1 MAKHWKRILSFIL
14 ALALTV
20 TGITFSGPIIVRAAD
35 SAEMTTEDI
44 DDPVEE
50 TVNAE
55 VWFVQSATGKIITLD
70 GVENNPIDCKLVY
83 NKNDIPK
90 NGLFTIY
97 YGEYNGKEVVNFTN
111 TQTDTSWKAD
121 GDNIYQ
127 IKKRTNPSGWESVTI
142 EPQGDGTIAFRG
154 NANDKYFTV
163 QNDQLALTTL
173 NDGESPSS
181 NEKFI
186 LYTTAA
192 PKTAKKVT
200 LTDVSGD
207 QVSLSWEGVSE
218 CLYSGY
224 EVLYATSED
233 GEYKSAGTTK
243 DTSFTVTGLEI
254 STKYYFKV
262 RTITNNAGG
271 PYADSKIAYATTLKE
286 YKPAKPDNVKLEE
299 KNGKLV
305 LTWDAS
311 RGKTGYRIYRAESR
325 FAEYKEI
332 ATTTSE
338 TYTDA
343 KPNSSKYSNYY
354 KVQAYNSQDAS
365 ELSEPTSL
373 ELEMF
378 GSNMYVFNETDD
390 PEKIHEVT
398 ESIFQKQHYNQFGS
412 SRYALAYKPGDYTDT
427 GILNMGYYTQ
437 TIGLGKTPY
446 DVSLYNAHTPAA
458 LSGNNATCN
467 FWVGIENLSIVDK
480 EGYNDPYYWF
490 QWGVSQ
496 AAPARRLNVERKSHF
511 QWYWDGWC
519 SGGFIADSN
528 FQKPAG
534 SYSQQQYYYRNCN
547 LAEGV
552 YGVNWNHMLQG
563 CTGATAQNS
572 SDNSGKPW
580 SEFVRLTNDNGSTN
594 WNQRGC
600 TTTLDVTDKVREKPF
615 LFFDTESDKYKV
627 FVPALR
633 ENETGL
639 SWSHGDMGKGTVID
653 VEKNFYIAKPDVDT
667 ADTINYQ
674 LAIGKNII
682 FSPGVYRV
690 DKPIQVNE
698 PNTILLGL
706 GIATIIPDN
715 KEAAIQT
722 ADVGGIS
729 IAGLILDAG
738 NYSETL
744 LTVGKEGCNKDHSDN
759 PTVLHD
765 VIYRVGGT
773 GELGRVKSC
782 QVLNSNDVI
791 IDHTWIWRADHGD
804 YVGWSQNTSDNG
816 LIVNG
821 DRVTAYGLFVEHF
834 QKYDV
839 IWRGE
844 KGKTYFV
851 QNEKCYDPQDQAE
864 WMSHNGKKLGYA
876 AYKVANNVSEH
887 YAVGVGVYDVF
898 INTNGASI
906 YLDNAIEVPDKPNVL
921 VENATTVEIA
931 GADGPKVGIN
941 HIVND
946 TAAGIRTGAGNNGGF
961 AVQKLLSYCNGN
973 SISLPDYYTSEQSVQ
988 KVVEEGVAPKNDSEA
1003 EKNITK
1009 ETPSKDSEKP
1019 IWEMTDDDYQKKQDE
1034 CLDKWENGGSSGNK
1048 PSTPSGNQP
1057 SAPSGNTPV
1066 TPGTKPAATG
1076 SGTLKA
1082 GTLIRAGK
1090 YTYRVISAG
1099 KKTGKVRLTGVVKK
1113 YRKSL
1118 KKVNI
1123 PAVIKAKGRK
1133 LSVTTVGAKAFAKC
1147 KKIQRV
1153 TFGKNVTTIRT
1164 KAFANNKKIKRIIF
1178 KGKKLKKMA
1187 KNTFYKKVRK
1197 TVKVTARNK
1206 KLKKKVLK
1214 SLGRKR

>member
-1 MAKHWKRILSFIL
+1 MKKVLKKTLSFIL
-14 ALALTV
+14 ALALIV
-20 TGITFSGPIIVRAAD
+20 TGITFSEPFAVMAAE
-35 SAEMTTEDI
+35 SAEMTTEGI
-44 DDPVEE
+44 DDPVEK

-55 VWFVQSATGKIITLD
+55 VYFVHFATGKIITLD
-70 GVENNPIDCKLVY
+70 GVEENPIDCKMVY
-83 NKNDIPK
+83 NKDDIPA
-90 NGLFTIY
+90 NGLFTAY
-97 YGEYNGKEVVNFTN
+97 YGTYEEKEVINFTN
-111 TQTDTSWKAD
+111 TQTNTSWKAD
-121 GDNIYQ
+121 ADAVYQ
-127 IKKRTNPSGWESVTI
+127 IKKQASASGWESVHI
-142 EPQGDGTIAFRG
+142 DPQGDGTISFQS
-154 NANDKYFTV
+154 NANGKYFTV
-163 QNDQLALTTL
+163 QDDKLILANLK
-173 NDGESPSS
+173 DGEPPSP

-186 LYTTAA
+186 LYTKTT

-200 LTDVSGD
+200 ITGLSGD
-207 QVSLSWEGVSE
+207 QVVLSWEGVSE
-218 CLYSGY
+218 CLHAGY
-224 EVLYATSED
+224 EVLYATSEN

-243 DTSFTVTGLEI
+243 DTKFTVTGL
-254 STKYYFKV
+254 SLNTKYFFKV
-262 RTITNNAGG
+262 RTITNKVDG
-271 PYADSKIAYATTLKE
+271 PQADSKIVYGTTLNE
-286 YKPAKPDNVKLEE
+286 YKPSKPQNVKLQE

-305 LTWDAS
+305 LTWNAS
-311 RGKTGYRIYRAESR
+311 AGKTGYKIYRAESR

-332 ATTTSE
+332 GTTTAE
-338 TYTDA
+338 TYTDENRNA
-343 KPNSSKYSNYY
+343 SKFSNYY
-354 KVQAYNSQDAS
+354 KVQAYNSQDVSDIS
-365 ELSEPTSL
+365 EVTSL

-378 GSNMYVFNETDD
+378 GSDMYVFNETDD
-390 PEKIHEVT
+390 PAKIHEVT
-398 ESIFQKQHYNQFGS
+398 ESIYQRQHYNQFGN
-412 SRYALAYKPGDYTDT
+412 SRYALAYKPGDYTDA

-446 DVSLYNAHTPAA
+446 DVSLYNVHTPAA

-467 FWVGIENLSIVDK
+467 FWVGIENLSVVDK

-519 SGGFIADSN
+519 SGGFIADTN

-534 SYSQQQYYYRNCN
+534 SFSQQQYYYRNCN
-547 LAEGV
+547 LNEGA

-563 CTGATAQNS
+563 CTGATAENS

-580 SEFVRLTNDNGSTN
+580 ANFTRLTNDNGSTN
-594 WNQRGC
+594 WKQRGC
-600 TTTLDVTDKVREKPF
+600 TTVLDVTDKVREKPF

-633 ENETGL
+633 KNATGL
-639 SWSHGDMGKGTVID
+639 SWSKNDMGKGTVID

-674 LAIGKNII
+674 LSIGKNII
-682 FSPGVYRV
+682 FSPGIYRV
-690 DKPIQVNE
+690 NKPIEVNE
-698 PNTILLGL
+698 ANTILLGL

-715 KEAAIQT
+715 KEAAIKT

-744 LTVGKEGCNKDHSDN
+744 LTVGKEGCNKDHSAN

-791 IDHTWIWRADHGD
+791 VDHTWIWRADHGN
-804 YVGWSQNTSDNG
+804 YVGWTQNTSDNG

-851 QNEKCYDPQDQAE
+851 QNEKCYDPQNQAG
-864 WMSHNGKKLGYA
+864 WMSHNGQKLGYA
-876 AYKVANNVSEH
+876 AYKVTNNVNEH
-887 YAVGVGVYDVF
+887 YVVGIGVYDVF

-906 YLDNAIEVPDKPNVL
+906 YLENAIEVPDKPKVL

-931 GADGPKVGIN
+931 SETGPKVGIN
-941 HIVND
+941 HIVNG
-946 TAAGIRTGAGNNGGF
+946 TAAGIRTGVGNKGGF
-961 AVQKLLSYCNGN
+961 GVQKLLTYSNGD
-973 SISLPDYYTSEQSVQ
+973 SVSLPDYYTSEKDVTP
-988 KVVEEGVAPKNDSEA
+988 VLEDGIVPDNDVDA
-1003 EKNITK
+1003 EKDIKK
-1009 ETPSKDSEKP
+1009 EPPSKDSEKE
-1019 IWEMTDDDYQKKQDE
+1019 IWEMTDEDFQKKQED
-1034 CLDKWENGGSSGNK
+1034 CLNKNDNTGGNK
-1048 PSTPSGNQP
+1048 PSTPSVKPNVT
-1057 SAPSGNTPV
+1057 NT
-1066 TPGTKPAATG
+1066 KK
-1076 SGTLKA
+1076 LKA
-1082 GTLIRAGK
+1082 GAVIKLGK
-1090 YTYRVISAG
+1090 YTYRVISVG
-1099 KKTGKVRLTGVVKK
+1099 RKRGRVRLTGVAKK

-1123 PAVIKAKGRK
+1123 SATIKARGYR
-1133 LSVTTVGAKAFAKC
+1133 LSVTAIGAKAFTKC
-1147 KKIQRV
+1147 KKITKV
-1153 TFGKNVTTIRT
+1153 TFGKNVTTIGA
-1164 KAFANNKKIKRIIF
+1164 KAFAKSPKIKRIIF
-1178 KGKKLKKMA
+1178 RGKKLKKIA

-1197 TVKVTARNK
+1197 TVKITAKNK
-1206 KLKKKVLK
+1206 RVKRRVLK
-1214 SLGRKR
+1214 SLRRRK